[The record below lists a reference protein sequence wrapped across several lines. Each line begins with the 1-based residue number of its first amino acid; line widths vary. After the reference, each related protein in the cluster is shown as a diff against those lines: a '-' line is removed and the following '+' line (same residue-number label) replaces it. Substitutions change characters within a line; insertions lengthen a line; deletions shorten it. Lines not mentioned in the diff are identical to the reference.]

1 MLATKRFDNPTIPTN
16 REVCFEHFR
25 NFFRFQFIP
34 PDRSAFGAVKRW
46 LVVVIFPNSF
56 PQETHFL
63 PSYHL
68 TKMLRSRQS
77 CGESSTCNKH
87 SCPQSRRSGQ
97 REQLSA

>member
-46 LVVVIFPNSF
+46 LVVEQIDLPELFSARNA
-56 PQETHFL
+56 FL
-63 PSYHL
+63 AVVPFDQNVA
-68 TKMLRSRQS
+68 KQAVLRRKLDMQ
-77 CGESSTCNKH
+77 
-87 SCPQSRRSGQ
+87 
-97 REQLSA
+97 